1 MGFSIFAASIRTLRN
16 MTTMEKINKVD
27 ILAVGA
33 HPDDVELSI
42 SGTLSVQKNKGYS
55 FGILDLTQGEL
66 GTRGTPEIRL
76 SEAEDAARI
85 LGASFRVNLGF
96 RDGLFSG
103 TESEKME
110 IVKVIRAARPEIL
123 IANATT
129 DRHPDHGRA
138 AKLVEE
144 AWFLAGL
151 RTIETHIDGN
161 VQERW
166 RPRALYHYIQDYI
179 VTPDVV
185 VDISSTF
192 DLKMKSIRA
201 FRSQFYDPE
210 STELDS
216 PLTNKDFFD
225 QIEGRARSLGRQ
237 IGVEYGEGLTSPRY
251 IGIRDLFEL
260 V

>member
-1 MGFSIFAASIRTLRN
+1 
-16 MTTMEKINKVD
+16 MENISKVD
-27 ILAVGA
+27 ILAIGA

-42 SGTLSVQKNKGYS
+42 SGTLAAQVKMGYT

-66 GTRGTPEIRL
+66 GTRGTPELRL
-76 SEAEDAARI
+76 QEAEKAAQI
-85 LGASFRVNLGF
+85 LGAAFRVNLGF
-96 RDGLFSG
+96 RDGLFTG
-103 TESEKME
+103 TESEKLE
-110 IVKVIRAARPEIL
+110 IVKVIRAARPDIL
-123 IANATT
+123 LANATV

-138 AKLVEE
+138 AKMVEE

-161 VQERW
+161 LQERW
-166 RPRALYHYIQDYI
+166 RPRVLYHYLQDYI
-179 VTPDVV
+179 VTPNFVM
-185 VDISSTF
+185 DISDTF
-192 DLKMKSIRA
+192 DIKMESIKA
-201 FRSQFYDPE
+201 FRSQFYNPE

-251 IGIRDLFEL
+251 VGVKDLGDL
-260 V
+260 L

>member
-1 MGFSIFAASIRTLRN
+1 
-16 MTTMEKINKVD
+16 MEIISKVD

-42 SGTLSVQKNKGYS
+42 SGTLAVQKKKGNS

-76 SEAEDAARI
+76 QEAEEAARI
-85 LGASFRVNLGF
+85 QGATFRVNLGF
-96 RDGLFSG
+96 RDGLFTG

-110 IVKVIRAARPEIL
+110 IVKVIRAARPEI
-123 IANATT
+123 IVANASV

-138 AKLVEE
+138 AKLVED

-151 RTIETHIDGN
+151 KTIETHIDGN

-166 RPRALYHYIQDYI
+166 RPRVVYHYIPDYI
-179 VTPDVV
+179 VKPDVV
-185 VDISSTF
+185 VDISDTF
-192 DLKMKSIRA
+192 DLKMESIRA

-210 STELDS
+210 STELES

-225 QIEGRARSLGRQ
+225 QIAGRARSLGRQ
-237 IGVEYGEGLTSPRY
+237 IGVEYGEGLTAARY
-251 IGIRDLFEL
+251 LGIRDLFDL
-260 V
+260 I

>member
-1 MGFSIFAASIRTLRN
+1 
-16 MTTMEKINKVD
+16 MEKISKVD

-42 SGTLSVQKNKGYS
+42 SGCLAVQRNKGYS

-76 SEAEDAARI
+76 REAEEAAR
-85 LGASFRVNLGF
+85 LQGATFRVNLGF
-96 RDGLFSG
+96 RDGLFTG

-110 IVKVIRAARPEIL
+110 IIKVIRACQPEIL
-123 IANATT
+123 IANATH

-138 AKLVEE
+138 AKLVAD
-144 AWFLAGL
+144 AWFLSGL
-151 RTIETHIDGN
+151 KTIETHIDGN
-161 VQERW
+161 PQERW
-166 RPRALYHYIQDYI
+166 RPRVLYHYLQDYI

-185 VDISSTF
+185 VDISDTF
-192 DLKMKSIRA
+192 HIKMESIKA

-210 STELDS
+210 SNELES

-225 QIEGRARSLGRQ
+225 QVEGRARSLGRQ
-237 IGVEYGEGLTSPRY
+237 IGVEYGEGLTAPRY
-251 IGIRDLFEL
+251 LGIKDLFDL

>member
-1 MGFSIFAASIRTLRN
+1 
-16 MTTMEKINKVD
+16 MEKITKVD

-42 SGTLSVQKNKGYS
+42 SGTLAVQRNKGNS

-76 SEAEDAARI
+76 KEAEDAARI
-85 LGASFRVNLGF
+85 LGATFRENLGF
-96 RDGLFSG
+96 RDGLFTG

-110 IVKVIRAARPEIL
+110 IVKVIRAARPEII
-123 IANATT
+123 IANATV

-138 AKLVEE
+138 AKLVED

-151 RTIETHIDGN
+151 KTIETHIDGN

-166 RPRALYHYIQDYI
+166 RPRVVYHYIQDYI
-179 VTPDVV
+179 VRPDVV
-185 VDISSTF
+185 VDISDTF
-192 DLKMKSIRA
+192 ELKMKSIRA

-210 STELDS
+210 STELES

-237 IGVEYGEGLTSPRY
+237 IGAEYGEGLTAPRY
-251 IGIRDLFEL
+251 LGIRDLFDL
-260 V
+260 M

>member
-1 MGFSIFAASIRTLRN
+1 
-16 MTTMEKINKVD
+16 MEIISKVD

-42 SGTLSVQKNKGYS
+42 SGTLAVQKKKGNS

-76 SEAEDAARI
+76 QEAEEAARI
-85 LGASFRVNLGF
+85 QGATFRVNLGF
-96 RDGLFSG
+96 RDGLFTG

-110 IVKVIRAARPEIL
+110 IVKVIRAARPEI
-123 IANATT
+123 IVANASV

-138 AKLVEE
+138 AKLVED

-151 RTIETHIDGN
+151 KTIETHIDGN

-166 RPRALYHYIQDYI
+166 RPRVVYHYIQDYI
-179 VTPDVV
+179 VKPDMV
-185 VDISSTF
+185 VDISDTF
-192 DLKMKSIRA
+192 DLKMESIRA

-210 STELDS
+210 STELES

-225 QIEGRARSLGRQ
+225 QIAGRARSLGRQ
-237 IGVEYGEGLTSPRY
+237 IGVEYGEGLTAARY
-251 IGIRDLFEL
+251 LGIRDLFDL
-260 V
+260 I

>member
-1 MGFSIFAASIRTLRN
+1 
-16 MTTMEKINKVD
+16 MEKISKVD
-27 ILAVGA
+27 ILAIGA

-42 SGTLSVQKNKGYS
+42 SGTLGVQKKKGYS

-76 SEAEDAARI
+76 QEAEEAARI
-85 LGASFRVNLGF
+85 QGAAFRINLGF
-96 RDGLFSG
+96 RDGLFTG

-110 IVKVIRAARPEIL
+110 IVKVIRAARPEI
-123 IANATT
+123 IVANATV

-138 AKLVEE
+138 AKLVED

-151 RTIETHIDGN
+151 KTIETHIDGN

-166 RPRALYHYIQDYI
+166 RPRVIYHYIQDYI
-179 VTPDVV
+179 VRPDVV
-185 VDISSTF
+185 VDISDTF
-192 DLKMKSIRA
+192 DLKMESIRA

-237 IGVEYGEGLTSPRY
+237 IGVEYGEGLTAARY
-251 IGIRDLFEL
+251 LGISDLFDL
-260 V
+260 I

>member
-1 MGFSIFAASIRTLRN
+1 
-16 MTTMEKINKVD
+16 MEKISKVD

-42 SGTLSVQKNKGYS
+42 SGCLAVQRNKGNS

-76 SEAEDAARI
+76 REAEEAAR
-85 LGASFRVNLGF
+85 LQGAAFRVNLGF
-96 RDGLFSG
+96 RDGLFTG

-110 IVKVIRAARPEIL
+110 IIKVIRASKPKIL
-123 IANATT
+123 IANATH

-138 AKLVEE
+138 AKLVAD
-144 AWFLAGL
+144 AWFLSGL
-151 RTIETHIDGN
+151 KTIETHIDGN
-161 VQERW
+161 PQGRW
-166 RPRALYHYIQDYI
+166 RPAVLYHYLQDYI

-185 VDISSTF
+185 VDISDTF
-192 DLKMKSIRA
+192 HIKMESIKA
-201 FRSQFYDPE
+201 FHSQFYDPE
-210 STELDS
+210 STELES

-225 QIEGRARSLGRQ
+225 QVEGRARSLGRQ
-237 IGVEYGEGLTSPRY
+237 IGVEYGEGLTAPRY
-251 IGIRDLFEL
+251 IGIKDLFDL

>member
-1 MGFSIFAASIRTLRN
+1 
-16 MTTMEKINKVD
+16 MEIISKVD

-42 SGTLSVQKNKGYS
+42 SGTLAVQKKKGNS

-76 SEAEDAARI
+76 QEAEEAARI
-85 LGASFRVNLGF
+85 QGATFRVNLGF
-96 RDGLFSG
+96 RDGLFTG

-110 IVKVIRAARPEIL
+110 IVKVIRAARPEI
-123 IANATT
+123 IVANASV

-138 AKLVEE
+138 AKLVED

-151 RTIETHIDGN
+151 KTIETHIDGN

-166 RPRALYHYIQDYI
+166 RPRVVYHYIQDYI
-179 VTPDVV
+179 VKPDVV
-185 VDISSTF
+185 VDISDTF
-192 DLKMKSIRA
+192 DLKMESIRA

-210 STELDS
+210 STELES

-225 QIEGRARSLGRQ
+225 QIAGRARSLGRQ
-237 IGVEYGEGLTSPRY
+237 IGVEYGEGLTAARY
-251 IGIRDLFEL
+251 LGIRDLFDL
-260 V
+260 I